1 MTRFEWF
8 DKGYGQM
15 AMELGIISPSMFY
28 RFIQYKV
35 YQELRASGL
44 SQGQAIF
51 EVSEKF
57 RVSES
62 TIFRAVSFFRND

>member
-8 DKGYGQM
+8 EKGYGQQ

-35 YQELRASGL
+35 FLELKASGKTTT
-44 SQGQAIF
+44 QAVF

-57 RVSES
+57 NVSEV
-62 TIFRAVSFFRND
+62 TVFRALSFFR